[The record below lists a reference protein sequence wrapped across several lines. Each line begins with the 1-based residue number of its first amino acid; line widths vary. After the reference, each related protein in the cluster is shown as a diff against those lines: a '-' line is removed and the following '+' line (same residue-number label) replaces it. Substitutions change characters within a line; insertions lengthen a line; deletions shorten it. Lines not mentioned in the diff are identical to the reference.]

1 VADAN
6 STLLN
11 DRKMANAISRIVPR
25 SERQPD
31 LSVLEQTYVETGVLP
46 QLDNNNNQILY
57 GRRGTGKSHVFRVL
71 GAEATRTPDN
81 LQVYIDLRFLG
92 SAQLMTDST
101 QPMSVR
107 CVSVFRDLLSIIQAY
122 LVDVATDPERE
133 TSVDALDRVSE
144 LADVVSGSITEIAG
158 RDVALEE
165 AHGQAKSTDAM
176 PS

>member
-1 VADAN
+1 
-6 STLLN
+6 
-11 DRKMANAISRIVPR
+11 
-25 SERQPD
+25 
-31 LSVLEQTYVETGVLP
+31 
-46 QLDNNNNQILY
+46 
-57 GRRGTGKSHVFRVL
+57 
-71 GAEATRTPDN
+71 
-81 LQVYIDLRFLG
+81 
-92 SAQLMTDST
+92 
-101 QPMSVR
+101 MSVR